1 MADGSSSLD
10 PSLPT
15 KVGAEAWMLFCCP
28 VPAGRR
34 ISSRVIMMWILS
46 GQLGRTATFS
56 HSLSESWPFMD
67 Q

>member
-15 KVGAEAWMLFCCP
+15 KLGAEAWMLFCCT

-34 ISSRVIMMWILS
+34 ISSRVIMMRILLR
-46 GQLGRTATFS
+46 QHGRTAAFS
-56 HSLSESWPFMD
+56 HSLSESWPFMA